1 MKLGLVLIF
10 SFFLSGTV
18 FGQTASVRSST
29 RSSKSHLYAPRQTI
43 KITGHLK
50 DNKAYELKTDELE
63 KMLPAMSVTILD
75 LYNVNRL
82 TTFYGPSLKAVSDK
96 FAIEDYS
103 KVKVRTIDGYVVEIP
118 KKDIDKGTLCLA
130 LRDDVGYLSVDRM
143 GPIRIISQFEG
154 EFHKKEDALFS
165 IYWVWQLI
173 GLEYI
178 K

>member
-1 MKLGLVLIF
+1 MKLALLLVI
-10 SFFLSGTV
+10 SFFLSSV
-18 FGQTASVRSST
+18 VLAQTTSIRAST
-29 RSSKSHLYAPRQTI
+29 RSSKSHLYAPRQMV

-50 DNKAYELKTDELE
+50 DGKIYELKTDELE
-63 KMLPAMSVTILD
+63 RMFPAMSVTILD

-96 FAIEDYS
+96 FAVEDYS
-103 KVKVRTIDGYVVEIP
+103 KIKVRTIDGYVVEIP
-118 KKDIDKGTLCLA
+118 RKDVDKDTLCLA
-130 LRDDVGYLSVDRM
+130 LKDDVGYLSVDRM
-143 GPIRIISQFEG
+143 GPIRIISQFDG
-154 EFHKKEDALFS
+154 EFHKKEDVLFS

>member
-1 MKLGLVLIF
+1 MKLALVLII
-10 SFFLSGTV
+10 SFFLTGAAL
-18 FGQTASVRSST
+18 GQTASDRSST
-29 RSSKSHLYAPRQTI
+29 RSSKSHLFAPRQTI
-43 KITGHLK
+43 KITGYLK
-50 DNKAYELKTDELE
+50 DNKAYEFKTDELE
-63 KMLPAMSVTILD
+63 KMLPVMSVTILD

-82 TTFYGPSLKAVSDK
+82 TTFYGPSLKSVSEK
-96 FAIEDYS
+96 FAPEDYS

-130 LRDDVGYLSVDRM
+130 LKDDIGYLSVDRM
-143 GPIRIISQFEG
+143 GPVRIISQFEG
-154 EFHKKEDALFS
+154 EFQKKEDALFS